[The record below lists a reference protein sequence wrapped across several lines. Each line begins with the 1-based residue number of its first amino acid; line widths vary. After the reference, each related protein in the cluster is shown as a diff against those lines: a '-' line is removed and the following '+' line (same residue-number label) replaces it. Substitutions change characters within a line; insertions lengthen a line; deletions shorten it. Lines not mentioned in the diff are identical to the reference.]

1 MKELHTDKL
10 LYGGDYN
17 PEQWLDHPEIL
28 KQDIEYFKK
37 AGIQTITLGMFS
49 WASLEPQEGVF
60 RFEWMKEIVDR
71 LSDAGM
77 KVILGTPSGARP
89 KWLAEKYEEVLRVDE
104 NRQRNLF
111 GGRHNHCYTS
121 PLYRKK
127 VKMINQK
134 LVTTFKDHQG
144 VILWHISNEYGGE
157 CHCPLCQNAFR
168 EWLKN
173 KYQSIDQL
181 NKKWYTTFWSHT
193 YEDFDQIES
202 PSPRGENSLHALTL
216 DWKRFVTDQ
225 TISFMEDEIA
235 AIRTVDQTLPTT
247 TNLMYYYKG
256 LNPYKFSR
264 AIDVASW
271 DSYPT
276 WHKDKESVTALDTG
290 MMHDIIRSIKKKPF
304 LLMESCPT
312 ATSWQPVSK
321 LKKPGMNHLSSL
333 QAIAHGSDSVLY
345 FQLRQSRGSTEKFHG
360 AVIDHNGGDDTRA
373 FQEIIRIGDTLESIK
388 ELAGSKVRSDVG
400 IIFDWENMWAM
411 EDSDGPRN
419 AGMYYKESVLKS
431 YTAFRKLGLNVDVID
446 MEQEFSDY
454 TIMVLPM
461 LYMFRAGVE
470 DKIRTFVEQGGTLI
484 MTYWSGVVDE
494 NDLCF
499 LNGTPHGVMDVM
511 GVRRLEIDGLYD
523 HEYNTA
529 SPTENNM
536 LSLQKTY
543 TCQHLCEIIE
553 AKTAVPLMVYGKDF
567 YKDTP
572 VVTHNSYGE
581 GEAYYIASDM
591 EQDFYSDFYRE
602 IMERSGLVHIYQD
615 VKEGI
620 EITSRWKGQEEY
632 IFVQNY
638 NREETELPK
647 DMEEL
652 ELFFGSCNDHKIQ
665 SYDTLIFK
673 KTSEK
678 K

>member
-591 EQDFYSDFYRE
+591 EQDFYTDFYKE
-602 IMERSGLVHIYQD
+602 IMERSG
-615 VKEGI
+615 
-620 EITSRWKGQEEY
+620 
-632 IFVQNY
+632 
-638 NREETELPK
+638 
-647 DMEEL
+647 
-652 ELFFGSCNDHKIQ
+652 
-665 SYDTLIFK
+665 
-673 KTSEK
+673 
-678 K
+678 

>member
-591 EQDFYSDFYRE
+591 EQDFYTDFYKE